1 FATTV
6 ASGRATLATKRTLL
20 LTWAGLPPAGSRQLC
35 LAHSFDHLVCAGE
48 QRRRHLDAER
58 LRGLE
63 IDDQLQLGWKLDRQI
78 ARCGALQDF
87 VHVDGGTTKTVAQID
102 SITDQPAV
110 YDMLTI
116 PIDHWQSHCCCQ
128 SRNLL
133 TLAKQ
138 HRGLQND
145 HRIGLL

>member
-1 FATTV
+1 HFE
-6 ASGRATLATKRTLL
+6 
-20 LTWAGLPPAGSRQLC
+20 PPSCITSL
-35 LAHSFDHLVCAGE
+35 DHLVGARE
-48 QRRRHLDAER
+48 KRRWHFKAER
-58 LRGLE
+58 LGGLE
-63 IDDQLQLGWKLDRQI
+63 IDDQLQLSWKLDRQI
-78 ARCGALQDF
+78 ARCSALQDF
-87 VHVDGGTTKTVAQID
+87 VHVDGGTMKTVAQID

-116 PIDHWQSHCCCQ
+116 SIDHWQSHCCCQ

-145 HRIGLL
+145 HRIGLLLA